1 MPASLGTQQSNPSQ
15 RKHRVM
21 VGRVIVV
28 AAQVLAG
35 SLQLLP
41 SRGNRP
47 LAKTMKLTQE
57 KIWTQG
63 NEKPPQ
69 IAGAFLGVTDKFLV
83 TVEEDHL
90 QNEKCNEGGP
100 NIGAVMAY
108 YPTLISVGVIK
119 KKEESHKVES

>member
-69 IAGAFLGVTDKFLV
+69 IAGAFLGVTDKPLV
-83 TVEEDHL
+83 TLKEYHL
-90 QNEKCNEGGP
+90 QDEKANEAGP
-100 NIGAVMAY
+100 DIRVVLAY
-108 YPTLISVGVIK
+108 RSTLISVSVVEKID
-119 KKEESHKVES
+119 ECYKV